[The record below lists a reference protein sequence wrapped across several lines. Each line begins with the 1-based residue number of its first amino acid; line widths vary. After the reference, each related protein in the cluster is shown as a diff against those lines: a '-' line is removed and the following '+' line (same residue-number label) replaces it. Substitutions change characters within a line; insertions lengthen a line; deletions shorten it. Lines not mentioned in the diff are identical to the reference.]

1 MSAAALDGRAAGRQ
15 RGLGESLT
23 QPPFGKAMALRI
35 TLRQLE
41 YLVAVGEC
49 GSIAMAAEKV
59 NVSSPSISAAIA
71 QLEAEFGLQLFIRRH
86 AHGLSLTQGG
96 ARFIEKAKAVLAEA
110 SALDDLANDI
120 TGKVRGPLNV
130 GCLVT
135 FAQIVLPPLRRTFVD
150 AFPEVEFRQFERDQ
164 AELFDGLRAAR
175 LDVAMTYDLDIPSDL
190 TFLPLIDL
198 PPYAVLSETHELAG
212 RRSLSLTDLAGHPM
226 ILLDLPMSAGYFLS
240 AFAKAGV
247 APKIAERTRDI
258 AVMRALV
265 ANGFG
270 YSVANIRPLTDHSPD
285 GRRLRFV
292 PLTGPVRPLHLGLLV
307 SEGAL
312 NSCTIR
318 AFVDH
323 ARAEIT
329 PDHAPGLQVRE
340 EEAGTGMD

>member
-1 MSAAALDGRAAGRQ
+1 
-15 RGLGESLT
+15 
-23 QPPFGKAMALRI
+23 MALRI

-41 YLVAVGEC
+41 YFVAVGEC
-49 GSIAMAAEKV
+49 GSIALAAEKV

-86 AHGLSLTQGG
+86 AQGLSLTQGG
-96 ARFIEKAKAVLAEA
+96 ARFIESARRVLTEA
-110 SALDDLANDI
+110 RSLNDLANDI

-135 FAQIVLPPLRRTFVD
+135 FAQIVLPRLRRSFVE
-150 AFPEVEFRQFERDQ
+150 AWPEVEFRQFERDQ
-164 AELFDGLRAAR
+164 AELFDGLRSAR
-175 LDVAMTYDLDIPSDL
+175 FDVAMAYDLEVPPDI

-198 PPYAVLSETHELAG
+198 PPYVVLSENHVLA
-212 RRSLSLTDLAGHPM
+212 RRESLTVADLAEEPM
-226 ILLDLPMSAGYFLS
+226 VLLDLPMSAEYFLS
-240 AFAKAGV
+240 FFAEARV

-265 ANGFG
+265 GNGFG
-270 YSVANIRPLTDHSPD
+270 YSMANIRPMPDRSPD
-285 GRRLRFV
+285 GLPLRIV
-292 PLTGPVRPLHLGLLV
+292 PLIVPRPALKLGLLV

-323 ARAEIT
+323 ARARIT
-329 PDHAPGLQVRE
+329 PGQGVAPG
-340 EEAGTGMD
+340 ADPGG

>member
-1 MSAAALDGRAAGRQ
+1 
-15 RGLGESLT
+15 
-23 QPPFGKAMALRI
+23 MALRI

-41 YLVAVGEC
+41 YFVAVGEC
-49 GSIAMAAEKV
+49 GSIALAAEKV

-86 AHGLSLTQGG
+86 AQGLSLTQGG
-96 ARFIEKAKAVLAEA
+96 ARFIESARQVLSQARG
-110 SALDDLANDI
+110 LNDLANDI

-135 FAQIVLPPLRRTFVD
+135 FAQIVLPRLRRSFVE
-150 AFPEVEFRQFERDQ
+150 AWPEVEFRQFERDQ
-164 AELFDGLRAAR
+164 AELFDGLRSAR
-175 LDVAMTYDLDIPSDL
+175 IDVAMAYDLEVPADL

-198 PPYAVLSETHELAG
+198 PPYVVLSENHPLA
-212 RRSLSLTDLAGHPM
+212 RRDSLTVADLADEPM
-226 ILLDLPMSAGYFLS
+226 VLLDLPMSAEYFLS
-240 AFAKAGV
+240 FFAEARIS
-247 APKIAERTRDI
+247 PRIAERTRDI

-270 YSVANIRPLTDHSPD
+270 YSMANIRPMPDRSPD
-285 GRRLRFV
+285 GLPLRIV
-292 PLTGPVRPLHLGLLV
+292 PLKVPRPALRLGLLV

-323 ARAEIT
+323 ARARIT
-329 PDHAPGLQVRE
+329 PGQGAAPGADPR
-340 EEAGTGMD
+340 G